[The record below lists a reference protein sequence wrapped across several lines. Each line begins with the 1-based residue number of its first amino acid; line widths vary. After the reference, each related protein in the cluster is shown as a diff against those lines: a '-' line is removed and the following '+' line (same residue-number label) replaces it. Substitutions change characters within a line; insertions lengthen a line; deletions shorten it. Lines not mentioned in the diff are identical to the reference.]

1 MNSIVRG
8 RLANGELML
17 ALTQI
22 VMAITAFRAV
32 SGHAALGWRIAM
44 NTETDRDL
52 TTEDQEQLSGGLF
65 FRDDLSGEFADQFLH
80 NPAAILSWPREPKS
94 AGVRHRYIR

>member
-22 VMAITAFRAV
+22 VMAITAFSVV
-32 SGHAALGWRIAM
+32 SGHAHP
-44 NTETDRDL
+44 D
-52 TTEDQEQLSGGLF
+52 
-65 FRDDLSGEFADQFLH
+65 GE
-80 NPAAILSWPREPKS
+80 
-94 AGVRHRYIR
+94 